1 MKKKKPVKE
10 AAPVSPLKK
19 ARDCRIDPT
28 AKIMD
33 FTNLYECSVGA
44 GSFVG
49 PFVEIQRGASVGARS
64 RISSHSFLCEG
75 VSVGD
80 DCFVG
85 HGVMFTNDKYDVP
98 LPNREYIMR
107 RTKVG
112 NFVRIGSNVTLLPV
126 TIGDHAIIGAGAV
139 VTKDVPAGAV
149 MAGVPARVIKTRDLS
164 KLA

>member
-1 MKKKKPVKE
+1 MKKKKPLKKT
-10 AAPVSPLKK
+10 APLSPLKK

-64 RISSHSFLCEG
+64 RISSHSFLCEV

-80 DCFVG
+80 DCFGG
-85 HGVMFTNDKYDVP
+85 HGVRFTNDKYDVP

-107 RTKVG
+107 TTKVG
-112 NFVRIGSNVTLLPV
+112 NFVRIGSN
-126 TIGDHAIIGAGAV
+126 
-139 VTKDVPAGAV
+139 
-149 MAGVPARVIKTRDLS
+149 
-164 KLA
+164 